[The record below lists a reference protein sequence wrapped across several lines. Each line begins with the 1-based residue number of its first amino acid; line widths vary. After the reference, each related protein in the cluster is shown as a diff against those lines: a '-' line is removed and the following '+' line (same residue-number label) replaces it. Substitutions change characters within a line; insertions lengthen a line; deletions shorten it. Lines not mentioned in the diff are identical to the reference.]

1 MSKKREAV
9 QNVTRPGPFACT
21 RVARGGAVGERRAAD
36 ASCRGAGG
44 GVVPISCRV
53 DEAGAGLVG
62 VWARLVVGIA

>member
-1 MSKKREAV
+1 M
-9 QNVTRPGPFACT
+9 
-21 RVARGGAVGERRAAD
+21 ARGGAVGERRAAD